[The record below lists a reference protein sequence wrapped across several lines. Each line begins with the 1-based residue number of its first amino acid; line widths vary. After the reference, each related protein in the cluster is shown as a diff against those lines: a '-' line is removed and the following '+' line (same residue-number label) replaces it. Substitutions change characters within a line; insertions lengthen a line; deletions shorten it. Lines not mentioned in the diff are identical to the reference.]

1 MEQDP
6 ARSSRE
12 WKYLGVLVALV
23 AGLLLQV
30 LLLPCLCYRG
40 TVKMQIAL
48 AADAIVLVRLLVAR
62 IRRERGNGW
71 AFYAILPF
79 LAILVAE
86 LAVSLADPH

>member
-1 MEQDP
+1 
-6 ARSSRE
+6 
-12 WKYLGVLVALV
+12 
-23 AGLLLQV
+23 
-30 LLLPCLCYRG
+30 
-40 TVKMQIAL
+40 MQIAL